1 MMVSIIILLVVS
13 LIHVVHSS
21 DKEVWGDVDVNEDS
35 VIDAALFAANVLS
48 DRENSIYHKK
58 LVRINEAQKQIVSGI
73 KYRINLEMMTTNC
86 RKNEIQRYDIEKCG
100 INETQDS
107 ELCNVEV
114 YVQAWNNKRELI
126 SSDCKVY

>member
-1 MMVSIIILLVVS
+1 MMVSITIFLVVS

-21 DKEVWGDVDVNEDS
+21 DKGVWDDVDVNEDN

-100 INETQDS
+100 INETQVHIFI
-107 ELCNVEV
+107 EF
-114 YVQAWNNKRELI
+114 YI
-126 SSDCKVY
+126 Y